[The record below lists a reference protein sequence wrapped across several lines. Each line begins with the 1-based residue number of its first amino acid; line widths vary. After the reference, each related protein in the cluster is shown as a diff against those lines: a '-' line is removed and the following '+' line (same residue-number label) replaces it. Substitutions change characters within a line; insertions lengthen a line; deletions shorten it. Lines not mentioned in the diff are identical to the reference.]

1 MTDSLRTV
9 RKRPATKVAPEK
21 APVTTKAKS
30 TQVLGRD
37 GGYVFNI
44 GDFEQAKRFLV
55 LGSEGNFYE
64 SGQQMSAQNAGTVIR
79 LASNPETAIKLID
92 LIVEISTEGRAPK
105 ANPALFALAVA
116 ASHGSDESKA
126 YALANLEAVARTAT
140 HLFLFLG
147 YVEQFRGWGRALKR
161 AVANWYTNKGAD
173 KAAFQAV
180 KYQNREGFSHRDAFR
195 LSHPVTDDEAFKGLG
210 EWILRGDSSK
220 APAIVKGL
228 VAAQAVGADIPA
240 LIREY
245 GLTWEMLPTESLNE
259 VSTWEA
265 LAEKSLPLGALIRQ
279 LPRLTRIGFFAPFS
293 ENTAKVVARLHD
305 VEELRRAR
313 IHPINLLVSHKTYS
327 SGKSGK
333 GSSTWTPVREIKDAL
348 NDAFYLAFKTIEPAN
363 KNTMI
368 GVDVSGSMGSDYG
381 AYASYG
387 YGGYTSNPSVLTP
400 AEIAA
405 ALALVTMATEP
416 STLTYG
422 FATSLRDLGITP
434 KDSLETTLAK
444 TRGMTFGSTNPGALI
459 EKAIADNIPVETFIV
474 ITDNDVNTGRHVF
487 ELLKKYRQKSGIDA
501 RMIVI
506 ATVATKFSI
515 ADPSDSLSL
524 DIAGFDSATP
534 ALVADFSRGL

>member
-30 TQVLGRD
+30 TQVLGND
-37 GGYVFNI
+37 GAYVFDI
-44 GDFEQAKRFLV
+44 GDFEQAKRFLI
-55 LGSEGNFYE
+55 LGSEGNFYAT
-64 SGQQMSAQNAGTVIR
+64 GQEMSAQNAETVIR
-79 LASNPETAIKLID
+79 LASDPKSAIKLID
-92 LIVEISTEGRAPK
+92 LIVEISTAGRAPK
-105 ANPALFALAVA
+105 ANPALFALAIA

-161 AVANWYTNKGAD
+161 AVANWYTNKGTD
-173 KAAFQAV
+173 KAAYQAV

-195 LSHPVTDDEAFKGLG
+195 LSHPVTDDEGFKGLG
-210 EWILRGDSSK
+210 EWILRGDASK

-228 VAAQAVGADIPA
+228 LAAQETGADIPA

-279 LPRLTRIGFFAPFS
+279 LPRLTRIGFFKPFS
-293 ENTAKVVARLHD
+293 DNTAKVVARLND

-313 IHPINLLVSHKTYS
+313 IHPINVLMSQKTYA
-327 SGKSGK
+327 SGRSAR
-333 GSSTWTPVREIKDAL
+333 GSSTWTPVREITDAL
-348 NDAFYLAFKTIEPAN
+348 NDAFYLAFETVEPAG
-363 KNTMI
+363 KNTLI
-368 GVDVSGSMGSDYG
+368 GVDVSPSMNGM
-381 AYASYG
+381 YG
-387 YGGYTSNPSVLTP
+387 YGTDNLVLTP
-400 AEIAA
+400 AETAA

-416 STLTYG
+416 KTLTYG
-422 FATSLRDLGITP
+422 FSSGLIDLGISP
-434 KDSLETTLAK
+434 KDRLDTVAAK
-444 TRGMTFGSTNPGALI
+444 AAKASRGWGGTNPGALI
-459 EKAIADNIPVETFIV
+459 EKAIQDNLKVETFLV
-474 ITDNDVNTGRHVF
+474 ITDNDANSGYHVF
-487 ELLKKYRQKSGIDA
+487 ELLKKYRAKSGINA
-501 RMIVI
+501 RMIVL
-506 ATVATKFSI
+506 AVTATKFSI
-515 ADPSDSLSL
+515 ADPEDNLSL

-534 ALVADFSRGL
+534 GLIADFSRGL